1 MNWPALSLI
10 GLSLGLG
17 VSLSLGG
24 CKGDDVQADD
34 GDDGTDSDTGD
45 GDAGPG
51 DGDGDGEQLPDPGR
65 VTVHRLNNA
74 EYNNT
79 VQDLFFS
86 MVDWAP
92 ALEFPS
98 DDHSFGFDNIS
109 AVQNLSP
116 LHFELYS
123 RTAETMVADA
133 LRVAA
138 NPELNYWEAEGM
150 EVSATAGGASG
161 GFWNLYS
168 NGEVYATFEA
178 GGDGTY
184 VFATRAYAQQAGP
197 DLAHLVMT
205 IDNVVVYETDIAA
218 TVSDLAEPHE
228 VELQLDAGIHK
239 VSVGFTNDY
248 YDADLMEDRNLLVD
262 YLQIEGPTD
271 PIPNPLRD
279 MIVTCDPIA
288 DGEDTCLRQ
297 IIDEFVTRAWRRPL
311 TPSEVEAL
319 MGLYAV
325 VQDQGGDFED
335 AVHVILEAALTSPHF
350 LFRVEV
356 DPDPTSLDPHPVSDY
371 ELASRLSYFLWSSM
385 PDAELFARA
394 ADGTLAEPAVLEQ
407 QVDRMLAD
415 PRSVA
420 LVDNFAGQ
428 WLYIRALDDVFKD
441 TQTFPQFNDELRA
454 SMRVEMQEFFRSFI
468 TEARPM
474 SDLLNGTTT
483 LMNDQLAAV
492 YGVEPVG
499 PGWVEVDL
507 AGLPRR
513 GLLTSPGLMSVL
525 GHPITTSPVKRGK
538 WVLDQL
544 LCIPPP
550 PPPPEVDIPPP
561 DPSATTTMRE
571 QLAKHRE
578 DPVCASC
585 HDMIDPIGL
594 AFENYDAIGGW
605 RTIDKGYP
613 IDASGEL
620 PTDGEAFADAVE
632 MADLLAAD
640 EEFPHCT
647 VRKTFIYALGRAL
660 TLDDV
665 DYLEAIE
672 ADFVLANMRFPD
684 LVKLIVTSEPFTAR
698 RGEPEDN

>member
-1 MNWPALSLI
+1 MTWPTLSL
-10 GLSLGLG
+10 LGLG
-17 VSLSLGG
+17 LGLGLGG
-24 CKGDDVQADD
+24 CKGDDTQADGSAD
-34 GDDGTDSDTGD
+34 ATADGTGSGDDVT
-45 GDAGPG
+45 G
-51 DGDGDGEQLPDPGR
+51 DGDGDELSPDPGR
-65 VTVHRLNNA
+65 VTVHRLNNS

-92 ALEFPS
+92 ALDFPS
-98 DDHSFGFDNIS
+98 DEHSFGFDNIS
-109 AVQNLSP
+109 DVQALSP

-123 RTAETMVADA
+123 RTAETMIADA

-138 NPELNYWEAEGM
+138 NPELSYWEAEGM
-150 EVSATAGGASG
+150 EVTTTIGAASG

-168 NGEVYATFEA
+168 NGEVYSTFEA

-184 VFATRAYAQQAGP
+184 LFKTRAYGQQAGP

-205 IDNVVVYETDIAA
+205 IDNVLVYETDIAA
-218 TVSDLAEPHE
+218 TLPDLAEPHE
-228 VELQLDAGIHK
+228 IEIQLDAGIHK
-239 VSVGFTNDY
+239 VAVGFTNDY

-279 MIVTCDPIA
+279 MIVTCDPLA
-288 DGEDTCLRQ
+288 DGEDVCLRQ

-311 TPSEVEAL
+311 TPAEVNAL
-319 MGLYAV
+319 MGLYGV
-325 VQDQGGDFED
+325 VQDEGGGFED

-350 LFRVEV
+350 LFRVEI
-356 DPDPTSLDPHPVSDY
+356 DPDPISLDPHPLATY
-371 ELASRLSYFLWSSM
+371 ELASRLSYFVWSSM

-394 ADGTLAEPAVLEQ
+394 ADGTLSEPGVLEQ

-415 PRSVA
+415 PRSEA

-441 TQTFPQFNDELRA
+441 TQTFPEFDDDLRA

-483 LMNDQLAAV
+483 VMNDQLAAI
-492 YGVEPVG
+492 YGAEPVG

-507 AGLPRR
+507 ADAGLPRR

-550 PPPPEVDIPPP
+550 PPPPDAEIPPP
-561 DPSATTTMRE
+561 DPGATTTMRE
-571 QLAKHRE
+571 QLAEHRK
-578 DPVCASC
+578 DPLCASC

-594 AFENYDAIGGW
+594 AFENYDAIGNW
-605 RTIDKGYP
+605 RTMDKGYV

-620 PTDGEAFADAVE
+620 PTDGDVFADAVE
-632 MADLLAAD
+632 MVDLLAAD

-647 VRKTFIYALGRAL
+647 VRKTFIYALGRGL

-672 ADFVLANMRFPD
+672 ADFVLADMRFPD
-684 LVKLIVTSEPFTAR
+684 LIKLIVTSEPFISR